1 MNTKNSSTA
10 PKAAWK
16 SSGSETKVS
25 KNQTISP
32 IPMSSLRKSSD
43 LEAALEQFREIAVD
57 LVAGVSTEE

>member
-1 MNTKNSSTA
+1 M
-10 PKAAWK
+10 
-16 SSGSETKVS
+16 KVS

-57 LVAGVSTEE
+57 LVAGVSTEKSDR